1 MMTTLSVIKETLK
14 NNKDRLFLKY
24 GLSFIAILASYGRG
38 QQAADSDIDILVD
51 FTKPIDI
58 EFIDLADELE
68 KLPNTKVDLVSKNDV
83 KPNYFK
89 QIETEM
95 TYV

>member
-1 MMTTLSVIKETLK
+1 MTTLSVIKETLK

-24 GLSFIAILASYGRG
+24 GLSFIAIFASYARG

-51 FTKPIDI
+51 FTKPIVI

-68 KLPNTKVDLVSKNDV
+68 KLLNAKVDLVSKNDV